1 VRFLI
6 LNSPDIEH
14 DIYTDFLS
22 WEKGMKKA
30 VLATACSI
38 GIALGFTT
46 QVFAAPANQTH
57 FVVHQTEGSALQLGD
72 ALVANGQGQALLY
85 RGNERVAIV
94 QDPNDIIA
102 EASSVSRPLYLTDQD
117 GAIIRGDLRDFDGDI
132 YLSHNAPIVPFYRSD
147 KPRLA
152 GERADHE
159 HGGERPEPINPSS
172 PSFRQCNPSRPTV
185 RACYGY
191 GGAMTLHNG
200 NVMIAPT
207 IQAVFWGSWS
217 QNDPIISG
225 MDSFFNGWG
234 GSSIANASNEYYG
247 TTNGLVNG
255 QATYAGH
262 TFDTSST
269 GNSTPS
275 SSTMVSKACSLTGN
289 NPNANAIYTYITS
302 NWPGGQAC
310 GFHTWGACSNG
321 KQVQVAWI
329 GNFTGSTGCGPGASS
344 GNAQG
349 LADIASVTSHEV
361 SEATTDPRGTGW
373 FDNGGYENGDKCE
386 WVYAPMTLANGA
398 NFSLQREWSNALYS
412 AGTGYLNYFNQKGCK
427 Q

>member
-1 VRFLI
+1 
-6 LNSPDIEH
+6 
-14 DIYTDFLS
+14 
-22 WEKGMKKA
+22 MKKA
-30 VLATACSI
+30 VLATACSL
-38 GIALGFTT
+38 GIALTGLTA
-46 QVFAAPANQTH
+46 QVFAAQANQTH

-72 ALVANGQGQALLY
+72 ALVANGRGQVALY
-85 RGNERVAIV
+85 RGNERIATI

-102 EASSVSRPLYLTDQD
+102 EASSASRPLYLTDQD
-117 GAIIRGDLRDFDGDI
+117 GGIIRGDLRDYEGDI
-132 YLSHNAPIVPFYRSD
+132 YLSHSAPIIAFYRSD
-147 KPRLA
+147 RPKLPMA
-152 GERADHE
+152 GEHSQGA
-159 HGGERPEPINPSS
+159 PEPIDPNS
-172 PSFRQCNPSRPTV
+172 PLFRQCNPSRPTV
-185 RACYGY
+185 RSCYGY
-191 GGAMTLHNG
+191 GGPMTAHNG
-200 NVMIAPT
+200 NVMITPT

-217 QNDPIISG
+217 QSDPIITG
-225 MDSFFNGWG
+225 MDSFFNGWN
-234 GSSIANASNEYYG
+234 GSSIAKASTEYNGANGFVTGNSSYG
-247 TTNGLVNG
+247 
-255 QATYAGH
+255 GH

-289 NPNANAIYTYITS
+289 NPNANTLYTYITS

-310 GFHTWGACSNG
+310 GFHTWGTCSNG
-321 KQVQVAWI
+321 AQVQVAWI
-329 GNFTGSTGCGPGASS
+329 GNFTGTTGCGPGASS

-412 AGTGYLNYFNQKGCK
+412 AGSGFANYFGQKGCK